1 MTIPPM
7 SIDRAGDL
15 RDSPGILEQL
25 RADATSTVVAVR
37 DGRVRVEDDRLL
49 RVGAADVTDATWA
62 LLGRDADGGAVLLA
76 ALPPEAGTIDAAPEE
91 TWLGLRDVGGRLG
104 DADTDLLIEAL
115 ALAGWLRDAPFCPSC
130 GGGTELRQAGWSRRC
145 LVCGREHFPRTDP
158 AVIVAVES
166 RDGERLLLGANAN
179 WGGRMYSCFAG
190 FAEAGESLETTVHR
204 EIEEE
209 SGVRLHSLRYVSS
222 QPWPFPRSLMIGF
235 RAVVDDEDAAR
246 PDGEEIIEVR
256 WFTRAE
262 VGSALEGEG
271 PVGLPGKASIARALI
286 AGWYEERA

>member
-1 MTIPPM
+1 M

-246 PDGEEIIEVR
+246 PDGEEIIDVR